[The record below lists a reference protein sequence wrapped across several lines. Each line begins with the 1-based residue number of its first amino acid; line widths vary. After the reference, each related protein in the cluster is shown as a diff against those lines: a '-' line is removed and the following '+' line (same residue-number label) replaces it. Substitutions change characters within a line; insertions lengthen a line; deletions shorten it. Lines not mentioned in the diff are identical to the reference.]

1 MIGQQKG
8 VPKSHAL
15 ATLSKIGLAPLVEV
29 AYDSPTVSTD
39 EAKAEQRAQFVAA
52 STAYCRDHKEDL
64 FASMEKAE
72 AEQEAEAPQKSGD

>member
-1 MIGQQKG
+1 MIGQHKG

-15 ATLSKIGLAPLVEV
+15 AALGKIGLAPLVEV

-52 STAYCRDHKEDL
+52 SNAYCQDHKKDL

>member
-15 ATLSKIGLAPLVEV
+15 ATLGKIGLVPLVEV
-29 AYDSPTVSTD
+29 AYSSPAASTD

-52 STAYCRDHKEDL
+52 STAYCQDHKEDL
-64 FASMEKAE
+64 FASMAKAE
-72 AEQEAEAPQKSGD
+72 VEQEAEAPQKSGD